1 MPFKLCPKTDR
12 QFKLVVWL
20 PGAIF
25 GGTSKNTLVRIK
37 IGVFLKN
44 ELIPGQIG

>member
-1 MPFKLCPKTDR
+1 MPKNRPAV
-12 QFKLVVWL
+12 LVSCLAALWL

-37 IGVFLKN
+37 IGVFFKN